1 YLAPPI
7 SRRGEEGFPSRSMHP
22 CHRATAITPPERSAE
37 ARGGRAV
44 LPSPLSDR
52 LGLRAL
58 LFRGYLCV
66 HLRCGPV
73 TCTIPRD
80 CFSDRL
86 QLIRFPSWLPSSYK
100 ASSSSPGGTV
110 SHWTHQPSLVAP
122 PRSAARAALCL
133 AMRGPRQ
140 LHLIVIRPFYY
151 AQASAVPA
159 LLHARIGRR
168 TAQTDPTARARTR
181 SLA

>member
-1 YLAPPI
+1 MGVLLTRPCLPLSSEALRTAGPLCSTGITPLPRCLGPILHPLAFHRLPESADCAVYLAPPI

-52 LGLRAL
+52 LGFRAL
-58 LFRGYLCV
+58 LLRGYLCV

-80 CFSDRL
+80 GFVDGL
-86 QLIRFPSWLPSSYK
+86 QLIRFPSWLPSSYR
-100 ASSSSPGGTV
+100 ASGSFPGGTV

-122 PRSAARAALCL
+122 L
-133 AMRGPRQ
+133 G
-140 LHLIVIRPFYY
+140 
-151 AQASAVPA
+151 
-159 LLHARIGRR
+159 
-168 TAQTDPTARARTR
+168 
-181 SLA
+181 